1 MALPRRRRDGRS
13 GEIDAAR
20 AAKSCATLPTMHSS
34 NATSPMNWDSPEIS
48 ALVRGALKEDIGS
61 GDVTLM
67 ALVPRPASARARII
81 AKQELVAT
89 GLPIA
94 ERVFRALDAGMVF
107 TVLAHE
113 GTAVRDGETLAE
125 LSGSAAAVL
134 SGERTALNFLARL
147 CGIATL
153 ARKFVDALAGTRA
166 QIRDTRKTTPLLRT
180 LEKYAVRTGGGAN
193 HRFGLYDAILIKENH
208 IALAGG
214 VKAALDHAH
223 AFAAQAGDAGREMT
237 AYESYRPAGTKP
249 LGQQALPPVQIE
261 VRNEA
266 ELREALS
273 CGAEAILLDNQT
285 PAEAARLVS
294 MARRLRP
301 DCVIEISGGI
311 TLSNARAYAEAGADF
326 LSSGALTHSAP
337 AADLTLLVETLGSG

>member
-1 MALPRRRRDGRS
+1 
-13 GEIDAAR
+13 
-20 AAKSCATLPTMHSS
+20 
-34 NATSPMNWDSPEIS
+34 MNWDSPEIS

-61 GDVTLM
+61 GDVTRM

-81 AKQELVAT
+81 AKQELVAA

-94 ERVFRALDAGMVF
+94 ERVFRALDTHIVF
-107 TVLAHE
+107 MALAQE
-113 GTAVRDGETLAE
+113 GAAVRKGETLAE

-166 QIRDTRKTTPLLRT
+166 QIRDTRKTTPLLRA

-214 VKAALDHAH
+214 VKPALDRAH
-223 AFAAQAGDAGREMT
+223 AFAAQAGDTGREMT
-237 AYESYRPAGTKP
+237 AYESYRPAESKP
-249 LGQQALPPVQIE
+249 SGQQALPVQIE
-261 VRNEA
+261 VRDEA

-311 TLSNARAYAEAGADF
+311 TLSNARAYAEAGANF

>member
-1 MALPRRRRDGRS
+1 MALPRRRRDGRW

-34 NATSPMNWDSPEIS
+34 DATSPMNWDSPEIS

-61 GDVTLM
+61 GDVTRM

-81 AKQELVAT
+81 AKQELVAA

-94 ERVFRALDAGMVF
+94 ERVFRALDTHIVF
-107 TVLAHE
+107 TALAQE
-113 GTAVRDGETLAE
+113 GAAVRKGETLAE

-166 QIRDTRKTTPLLRT
+166 QIRDTRKTTPLLRA

-214 VKAALDHAH
+214 VKAALDKAH
-223 AFAAQAGDAGREMT
+223 TYASPKTPPPRAASAYDAAGLDPEVVG
-237 AYESYRPAGTKP
+237 PGP
-249 LGQQALPPVQIE
+249 LPVQVE
-261 VRNEA
+261 VRDER
-266 ELREALS
+266 ELREALGA
-273 CGAEAILLDNQT
+273 GAESVLLDNMT
-285 PAEAARLVS
+285 LARATECVKI
-294 MARRLRP
+294 ARGLRS

-311 TLSNARAYAEAGADF
+311 TLDNARAFAETGADF
-326 LSSGALTHSAP
+326 LSSGMLTHSAP
-337 AADLTLLVETLGSG
+337 AANLSLLVDNIEGT

>member
-1 MALPRRRRDGRS
+1 
-13 GEIDAAR
+13 
-20 AAKSCATLPTMHSS
+20 
-34 NATSPMNWDSPEIS
+34 MNWDSPEIS

-81 AKQELVAT
+81 AKQELVAA

-94 ERVFRALDAGMVF
+94 ERVFRALDTHIVF
-107 TVLAHE
+107 TALAQE
-113 GTAVRDGETLAE
+113 GAAVRKGETLAE

-166 QIRDTRKTTPLLRT
+166 QIRDTRKTTPLLRA

-214 VKAALDHAH
+214 VKPALDRAH
-223 AFAAQAGDAGREMT
+223 AFAAQAGDTGREMT

-249 LGQQALPPVQIE
+249 LGPQALPVQVE

-294 MARRLRP
+294 MARRVRP

-311 TLSNARAYAEAGADF
+311 TLSNARAYAEAGANF

>member
-1 MALPRRRRDGRS
+1 
-13 GEIDAAR
+13 
-20 AAKSCATLPTMHSS
+20 
-34 NATSPMNWDSPEIS
+34 MNWDSPEIS

-81 AKQELVAT
+81 AKQELVAA

-94 ERVFRALDAGMVF
+94 ERVFRALDTHIVF
-107 TVLAHE
+107 TALAQE
-113 GTAVRDGETLAE
+113 GAAVRKGETLAE

-166 QIRDTRKTTPLLRT
+166 QIRDTRKTTPLLRA

-208 IALAGG
+208 IAMAGG
-214 VKAALDHAH
+214 VKPALDRAH
-223 AFAAQAGDAGREMT
+223 AFAAQAGDTGREMT
-237 AYESYRPAGTKP
+237 AYESYRPAESKP
-249 LGQQALPPVQIE
+249 PGQQALPVQIE

-294 MARRLRP
+294 IARRVRP

-311 TLSNARAYAEAGADF
+311 TLSNARAYAEAGANF

>member
-1 MALPRRRRDGRS
+1 
-13 GEIDAAR
+13 
-20 AAKSCATLPTMHSS
+20 
-34 NATSPMNWDSPEIS
+34 MNWDSPEIS

-61 GDVTLM
+61 GDVTRM

-81 AKQELVAT
+81 AKQELVAA

-94 ERVFRALDAGMVF
+94 ERVFRALDTHIVF
-107 TVLAHE
+107 TALAQE
-113 GTAVRDGETLAE
+113 GAAVRKGETLAE

-166 QIRDTRKTTPLLRT
+166 QIRDTRKTTPLLRA

-214 VKAALDHAH
+214 VKPALDRAH
-223 AFAAQAGDAGREMT
+223 AFAAQAGDTGREMT
-237 AYESYRPAGTKP
+237 AYESYRPAESKP
-249 LGQQALPPVQIE
+249 SGQQALPVQIE
-261 VRNEA
+261 VRDEA

-311 TLSNARAYAEAGADF
+311 TLSNVRAYAEAGADF

-337 AADLTLLVETLGSG
+337 AADLTLLVETIGSG

>member
-1 MALPRRRRDGRS
+1 
-13 GEIDAAR
+13 
-20 AAKSCATLPTMHSS
+20 
-34 NATSPMNWDSPEIS
+34 MNWDSPEIS

-81 AKQELVAT
+81 AKQELVAA

-153 ARKFVDALAGTRA
+153 ARRFVEALAGTRT
-166 QIRDTRKTTPLLRT
+166 QIRDTRKTTPLLRA

-214 VKAALDHAH
+214 VKPALDRAH
-223 AFAAQAGDAGREMT
+223 AFAAQAGDTGREMT
-237 AYESYRPAGTKP
+237 AYESYRPAGSKP
-249 LGQQALPPVQIE
+249 PGQQALPVQIE

>member
-1 MALPRRRRDGRS
+1 
-13 GEIDAAR
+13 
-20 AAKSCATLPTMHSS
+20 
-34 NATSPMNWDSPEIS
+34 MNWDSPEIS

-81 AKQELVAT
+81 AKQELVAA

-94 ERVFRALDAGMVF
+94 ERVFRALDTHIVF
-107 TVLAHE
+107 TALAQE
-113 GTAVRDGETLAE
+113 GAAVRKGETLAE

-166 QIRDTRKTTPLLRT
+166 QIRDTRKTTPLLRA

-214 VKAALDHAH
+214 VKPALDRAH
-223 AFAAQAGDAGREMT
+223 AFAAQAGDTGREMT
-237 AYESYRPAGTKP
+237 AYESYRPAESKP
-249 LGQQALPPVQIE
+249 SGQQALPVQIE
-261 VRNEA
+261 VRDEA

-311 TLSNARAYAEAGADF
+311 TLSNVRAYAEAGADF

-337 AADLTLLVETLGSG
+337 AADLTLLVETIGSG

>member
-1 MALPRRRRDGRS
+1 
-13 GEIDAAR
+13 
-20 AAKSCATLPTMHSS
+20 
-34 NATSPMNWDSPEIS
+34 MNWDSPEIS

-61 GDVTLM
+61 GDVTVT
-67 ALVPRPASARARII
+67 ALVPPASRARARII
-81 AKQELVAT
+81 AKQELVVA
-89 GLPIA
+89 GLPLA
-94 ERVFRALDAGMVF
+94 ERVFRALDTHIVF
-107 TVLAHE
+107 TALAQE
-113 GTAVRDGETLAE
+113 GAAVCKGETLAE

-147 CGIATL
+147 CGIATM
-153 ARKFVDALAGTRA
+153 ARKFVDALAGTRTR
-166 QIRDTRKTTPLLRT
+166 IRDTRKTTPLLRA

-214 VKAALDHAH
+214 VKAALDRAH

-237 AYESYRPAGTKP
+237 AYESYRPAESKP
-249 LGQQALPPVQIE
+249 PGQQALPVQIE

-294 MARRLRP
+294 IARRVRP

-311 TLSNARAYAEAGADF
+311 TLSNARAYAEAGANF

>member
-1 MALPRRRRDGRS
+1 
-13 GEIDAAR
+13 
-20 AAKSCATLPTMHSS
+20 
-34 NATSPMNWDSPEIS
+34 MNWDSPEIS

-81 AKQELVAT
+81 AKQELVAA

-94 ERVFRALDAGMVF
+94 ERVFRALDTHIVF
-107 TVLAHE
+107 TALAQE
-113 GTAVRDGETLAE
+113 GAAVRKGETLAE

-166 QIRDTRKTTPLLRT
+166 QIRDTRKTTPLLRA

-214 VKAALDHAH
+214 VKPALDRAH
-223 AFAAQAGDAGREMT
+223 AFAAQAGDTGREMT
-237 AYESYRPAGTKP
+237 AYESYRPAESKP
-249 LGQQALPPVQIE
+249 PGQQALPVQVE

-294 MARRLRP
+294 IARRVRP

-311 TLSNARAYAEAGADF
+311 TLSNARAYAEAGANF